1 MALARQGSERQ
12 REKDIESTMAGL
24 YEKTPTGT
32 LKMNPEMAMKLAS
45 ITKDPKFLQ
54 QLIAEQKQ
62 EALSTVGNQLI
73 TTTQYTKPDG
83 TVEAKFKINPA
94 KFGEYVKLTGDPL
107 GASEKLAD
115 AIKKMRASGMIGEMG
130 DTSNP
135 FESLKLT
142 AELLGKQGEGYTKLI
157 DHYSKISST
166 MDPET
171 AAKKAGDLLQQM
183 NQHLDRNT
191 QMANTM
197 MIATSNQAIAQSQ
210 HAFANQLK
218 QSEIDRK
225 IQEAQEKKDLKEE
238 ARLNALKD
246 QATKLRDLSFTAES
260 LRNHPGRGT
269 GTAPFVGGVISA
281 IPKTDARDFANQ
293 LESLKSATF
302 IASIQNMKG
311 FGALSNAEGARITN
325 LITKLDPQGSKKAFD
340 ASLDTID
347 RYVKNGIANVNRQAR
362 GEKPVFL
369 EPDEIG
375 KPTTATPTPPST
387 GGGGLVYV
395 PGQGFVSK

>member
-1 MALARQGSERQ
+1 MAS
-12 REKDIESTMAGL
+12 L

-73 TTTQYTKPDG
+73 TTTQVTKPDG

-94 KFGEYVKLTGDPL
+94 KFGDYVKLTGDPL

-115 AIKKMRASGMIGEMG
+115 AIKKMRASGMISDMG
-130 DTSNP
+130 DASNP

-142 AELLGKQGEGYTKLI
+142 AELLGKGGESYTKLI
-157 DHYSKISST
+157 DHYSKISSS

-197 MIATSNQAIAQSQ
+197 MIATSNQAMAQAQ
-210 HAFANQLK
+210 RDFGNQIK
-218 QSEIDRK
+218 QSELDRK
-225 IQEAQEKKDLKEE
+225 IQEAKERKDTKEELRLNSLNDQALKLKE
-238 ARLNALKD
+238 
-246 QATKLRDLSFTAES
+246 LSFTAES

-269 GTAPFVGGVISA
+269 ATAPLIGGVLSV
-281 IPKTDARDFANQ
+281 IPKLDARDFANQ

-302 IASIQNMKG
+302 MASIQNMKG
-311 FGALSNAEGARITN
+311 LGALSNAEGSRVMN
-325 LITKLDPQGSKKAFD
+325 LITKLDPQGSKSAFD
-340 ASLDTID
+340 ASLDMID
-347 RYVKNGIANVNRQAR
+347 RYVKNGIANVNRQAK

-369 EPDEIG
+369 EPDEVG
-375 KPTTATPTPPST
+375 KPTTTPTVTPTPST
-387 GGGGLVYV
+387 GGKTKVYV
-395 PGQGFVSK
+395 PGKGFVEQ